1 MGRVVSGDFT
11 RYFSKYRTRLWTP
24 TRDPGVARRAVLRM
38 AGGARSPLH
47 KAQVGVPPSW
57 QSERGGCGGE
67 GRQCGGASQDRGAQ
81 RARRRDGARRKP
93 YHRFMAHTDPLL
105 DLRGGCHTEPLR
117 WQGWVSLSLSLSD
130 LKKYIYCGV
139 REGGEGGV
147 GRRDFFTRP
156 ILEVFMSLLT
166 PSPPFSL

>member
-1 MGRVVSGDFT
+1 MGRVVLGDFT
-11 RYFSKYRTRLWTP
+11 RYFSKYQTRLWTP

-117 WQGWVSLSLSLSD
+117 WQGWVSLSLSD
-130 LKKYIYCGV
+130 LKKKLFSSEHRSNKTAASMSNC
-139 REGGEGGV
+139 
-147 GRRDFFTRP
+147 RR
-156 ILEVFMSLLT
+156 
-166 PSPPFSL
+166 